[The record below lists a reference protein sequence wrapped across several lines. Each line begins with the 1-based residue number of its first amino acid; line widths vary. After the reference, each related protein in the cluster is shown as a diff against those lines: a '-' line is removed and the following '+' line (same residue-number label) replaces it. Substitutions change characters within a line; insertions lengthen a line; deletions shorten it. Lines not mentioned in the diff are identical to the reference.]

1 MLKLKHIKRKEKV
14 NKMKTEQIETISEEF
29 EQNKEIEQ
37 GKPMF
42 TIGRDLV
49 VVETTKDF
57 SNPLSYDK
65 NAIELFLKNN
75 LETLEEYHNS
85 EDNFALSFYACE
97 YNGKAQQEFIKD
109 WADNGVRV
117 F

>member
-1 MLKLKHIKRKEKV
+1 
-14 NKMKTEQIETISEEF
+14 MKIETIESIDEEF
-29 EQNKEIEQ
+29 VEIQEIEQ
-37 GKPMF
+37 KPMY
-42 TIGRDLV
+42 TISRDMV

-65 NAIELFLKNN
+65 NAMELFLKNN

-97 YNGKAQQEFIKD
+97 YNGKAQDEFIQG
-109 WADNGVRV
+109 WLDNGVKV
-117 F
+117 FWPKRKRRN

>member
-1 MLKLKHIKRKEKV
+1 
-14 NKMKTEQIETISEEF
+14 MKIETIESIDEEF
-29 EQNKEIEQ
+29 VEIQEIEQ
-37 GKPMF
+37 KPMY
-42 TIGRDLV
+42 TISRDMV

-65 NAIELFLKNN
+65 NAMELFLKNN

-85 EDNFALSFYACE
+85 EDNFALSFYACG
-97 YNGKAQQEFIKD
+97 YNGTAQNEFAQA
-109 WADNGVRV
+109 WADNGVMV

>member
-1 MLKLKHIKRKEKV
+1 
-14 NKMKTEQIETISEEF
+14 MKIETIESIDEEF
-29 EQNKEIEQ
+29 VEIQEIEQ
-37 GKPMF
+37 KPMY
-42 TIGRDLV
+42 TISRDMV

-65 NAIELFLKNN
+65 NAMELFLKNN
-75 LETLEEYHNS
+75 LETLEEYHSS
-85 EDNFALSFYACE
+85 EDNFALSFYACG
-97 YNGKAQQEFIKD
+97 YNGRAQDEFVQG

>member
-1 MLKLKHIKRKEKV
+1 
-14 NKMKTEQIETISEEF
+14 MKIETIATEF
-29 EQNKEIEQ
+29 VETEQIEQ

-42 TIGRDLV
+42 TINKDLA
-49 VVETTKDF
+49 VVETTATW

-65 NAIELFLKNN
+65 NAMELFLKNN
-75 LETLEEYHNS
+75 LETLESYHNS
-85 EDNFALSFYACE
+85 NENYGIAFHECG
-97 YNGKAQQEFIKD
+97 YNGRAQDEFVQA